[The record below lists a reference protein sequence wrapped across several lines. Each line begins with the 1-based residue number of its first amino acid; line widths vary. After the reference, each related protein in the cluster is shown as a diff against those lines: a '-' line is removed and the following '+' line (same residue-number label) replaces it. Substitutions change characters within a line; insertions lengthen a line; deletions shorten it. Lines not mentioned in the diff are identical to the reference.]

1 MFRLALVLVINV
13 AVASAVTPVEKVAK
27 MLTDLQR
34 QVNEEGVAE
43 AKTYDSFAC
52 FCKTTI
58 AEKSKSVSD
67 GKIEKNSLA
76 TRINEDS
83 VIREKE
89 DTMIATKLKEIKT
102 LEDAIATAK
111 ADRKSERLTYTKNEL
126 DLTSALTG
134 LESAIR
140 AMSAAKKGMGFA
152 QLPAEAQSALT
163 MAQALLPES
172 RSSKPLTAF
181 LAQDTVKPNDAYG
194 FHSDELMKVIG
205 DLQKDFKSKKD
216 ELSKAA
222 VTAKADFDKLVQNK
236 GQAVTDAQK
245 ALDTSKNDKAKATV
259 RIGTASQDLSTT
271 AADLLDDQTYLM
283 EISKKCGEKAVLWDK
298 RSQGRAAELTAL
310 TTAINLISNL
320 PAEDSKVS
328 SSALMQVKAHRKPA
342 VVLAAAAAAAPA
354 KKLSAAAVSTQLHGT
369 RAQVVAALSVY
380 KSSQLESL
388 IAAAAADPLA
398 KVKQLVQE
406 LIERLLKQAA
416 EEASHKGWCDKEY
429 AMTTMKRDKAA
440 DGIKETNGLL
450 ELGEA
455 RRAKLGEEI
464 EGLEADIKK
473 LGDTLT
479 KMTGIR
485 KKDKE
490 DNEKAIKDAKEGKQT
505 VEKAIDVL
513 EKYYKTAAKNA
524 ASSSSSLLQVAAE
537 PETPDAGFDGEYA
550 GAQDGS
556 VGVLGMLD
564 VIKSDFVRAIKET
577 EQDEKDAQQ
586 VFSDLETDS
595 GVSLATK
602 SESLKS
608 RKSAKD
614 EADAADTKNRDSQ
627 KSHQGLL
634 DGSLKEMDALD
645 KACQKGGSTAEER
658 KIQRDEEM
666 DALKKAMCILDSGS
680 AGSC

>member
-1 MFRLALVLVINV
+1 
-13 AVASAVTPVEKVAK
+13 
-27 MLTDLQR
+27 
-34 QVNEEGVAE
+34 
-43 AKTYDSFAC
+43 
-52 FCKTTI
+52 
-58 AEKSKSVSD
+58 
-67 GKIEKNSLA
+67 
-76 TRINEDS
+76 
-83 VIREKE
+83 
-89 DTMIATKLKEIKT
+89 
-102 LEDAIATAK
+102 
-111 ADRKSERLTYTKNEL
+111 
-126 DLTSALTG
+126 
-134 LESAIR
+134 
-140 AMSAAKKGMGFA
+140 
-152 QLPAEAQSALT
+152 
-163 MAQALLPES
+163 
-172 RSSKPLTAF
+172 
-181 LAQDTVKPNDAYG
+181 
-194 FHSDELMKVIG
+194 
-205 DLQKDFKSKKD
+205 
-216 ELSKAA
+216 
-222 VTAKADFDKLVQNK
+222 
-236 GQAVTDAQK
+236 
-245 ALDTSKNDKAKATV
+245 
-259 RIGTASQDLSTT
+259 LSTT

-310 TTAINLISNL
+310 TTAIGLISNL

-342 VVLAAAAAAAPA
+342 VVLAAAAAPA

-450 ELGEA
+450 ELSEA

-464 EGLEADIKK
+464 EELEADIKK

-485 KKDKE
+485 NKDKE

-524 ASSSSSLLQVAAE
+524 ASSSSLLQVAAE

-634 DGSLKEMDALD
+634 DSSLKEMDALD